1 MRRFIRLVLFAAV
14 TMPAV
19 AARHVTVAQLGQLLT
34 AASTVHKPDAE
45 LVGLIGSMELSERL
59 TETTLAR
66 LDVQLPLSPQV
77 ASALQLLA
85 DQSTFLDP
93 PADELSVMAAPG
105 DATQQ
110 RMFETARSYV
120 AQTLPRLP
128 DFLATRTINRYD
140 DRPQPIKEG
149 SWAVREGLHLAYS
162 SSGEVSVRN
171 ERNDPSIARAND
183 ENELTSWGEF
193 GYLLGVILTDT
204 LRGKVTW
211 SHWEQTGS
219 SQVAVFQYSV
229 PGSASHYEVIE
240 TINRGPR
247 LSNRTKQ
254 PNTSAIHTKPG
265 YHGALWLDP
274 STGTISRVTIET
286 DSKEQFR
293 RAAIMVRYGLVQ
305 IGDSRFI
312 CPVQSVAIYEAIAD
326 ASASLS
332 DAPTKWMNVTVFSGY
347 HRFAATT
354 RILPDR
360 AAPK

>member
-1 MRRFIRLVLFAAV
+1 MRSFILLVLAVIAAL
-14 TMPAV
+14 PAR
-19 AARHVTVAQLGQLLT
+19 AGKRVTVSQLEQALT
-34 AASTVHKPDAE
+34 AASGAHKSDTDTVH
-45 LVGLIGSMELSERL
+45 LINSMELSERL
-59 TETTLAR
+59 NEVTLVR
-66 LDVQLPLSPQV
+66 IKTQLKMSSGVSL
-77 ASALQLLA
+77 ALQLLA
-85 DQSTFLDP
+85 DQSAFLDP
-93 PADELSVMAAPG
+93 PASELPANPAPDDAA
-105 DATQQ
+105 QQ
-110 RMFETARSYV
+110 RMIEAARSYV
-120 AQTLPRLP
+120 AQMITRLP
-128 DFLATRTINRYD
+128 NLLATRTINRYD
-140 DRPQPIKEG
+140 DSPLAIKEG
-149 SWAVREGLHLAYS
+149 GWAVREGLHLAYT

-171 ERNDPSIARAND
+171 ERSDPSIAQAND

-204 LRGKVTW
+204 LKGKVAW

-247 LSNRTKQ
+247 LSNQTKQ

-265 YHGALWLDP
+265 YHGALWLDL

-293 RAAIMVRYGLVQ
+293 HAAIMVRYGSVQ

-312 CPVQSVAIYEAIAD
+312 CPVQSLAIYEAIAD
-326 ASASLS
+326 ATASLS